1 MAKLKMH
8 DTTDIRKT
16 LQIQA
21 QKVSDKE
28 IDVQTAKA
36 VIYACQ
42 VALQAI
48 STEEK
53 IKDLVS
59 ARALAE
65 KWDF

>member
-16 LQIQA
+16 LQKTA
-21 QKVSDKE
+21 ELVSEKE
-28 IDVQTAKA
+28 IDVATAKA

-48 STEEK
+48 GTEEK
-53 IKDLVS
+53 IRDMVR
-59 ARALAE
+59 ARALEE

>member
-16 LQIQA
+16 LQKTA
-21 QKVSDKE
+21 ELVSEKE

-36 VIYACQ
+36 IIYACQ

-48 STEEK
+48 GTEQNL
-53 IKDLVS
+53 IDL
-59 ARALAE
+59 ARARVREE

>member
-16 LQIQA
+16 LQKTA
-21 QKVSDKE
+21 EMVSEKE

>member
-16 LQIQA
+16 LQKTA
-21 QKVSDKE
+21 ELVSEKE

-36 VIYACQ
+36 IIYACQ

-53 IKDLVS
+53 LVS
-59 ARALAE
+59 ARE
-65 KWDF
+65 WGF

>member
-16 LQIQA
+16 LQKTA
-21 QKVSDKE
+21 ELVSEKE

-36 VIYACQ
+36 IIYACQ

-48 STEEK
+48 GTEQK
-53 IKDLVS
+53 IKLE
-59 ARALAE
+59 E